1 MVQIGLTPSEA
12 LRACNS
18 PCTKQKLSYE
28 LNVRAAIVSEQIP
41 VSSTVVD
48 INDAISLVASSV
60 TNLQSCSSG
69 KTNSSWWDKCIEKH
83 RNSTKVDLT
92 SDGATSIA
100 SVSISSSSST
110 EKSSKNNKRSIIRV
124 SPSFTS
130 KKRSID

>member
-12 LRACNS
+12 HRACNS

-69 KTNSSWWDKCIEKH
+69 KTNSSWWDKCIKKH
-83 RNSTKVDLT
+83 RNRTKVDLT
-92 SDGATSIA
+92 SNGAVSIA
-100 SVSISSSSST
+100 FVSILA
-110 EKSSKNNKRSIIRV
+110 
-124 SPSFTS
+124 P
-130 KKRSID
+130 